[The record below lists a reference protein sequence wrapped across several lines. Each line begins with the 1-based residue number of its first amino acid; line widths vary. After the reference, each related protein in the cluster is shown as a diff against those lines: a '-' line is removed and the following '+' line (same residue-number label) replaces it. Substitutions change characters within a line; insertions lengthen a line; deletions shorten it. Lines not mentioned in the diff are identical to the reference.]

1 MHNKFPIIRL
11 MEEEDLEG
19 VLRVEHDAFQM
30 PWTRYAFLNELHN
43 NRFAHYLVAEW
54 DNEII
59 GYCGV
64 WIVLDEAN
72 ITNIAVHSASR
83 GQKVGEL
90 LMINA
95 LEMASVYGAK
105 TMSLEVRVSNKIAQ
119 SLYKKL
125 GFEQGGIRKKYYT
138 DNKED
143 ALVMWV
149 KIDEY
154 RKRTN
159 QG

>member
-1 MHNKFPIIRL
+1 MNNQFPIIRF
-11 MEEEDLEG
+11 MEESDLSG
-19 VLRVEHDAFQM
+19 VLKVEHDAFQM
-30 PWTRYAFLNELHN
+30 PWTRYAFLNELNN

-54 DNEII
+54 EEEII

-72 ITNIAVHSASR
+72 ITNVAVHSAYR
-83 GQKVGEL
+83 GKRVGEN
-90 LMINA
+90 LMVHAI
-95 LEMASVYGAK
+95 EMSAVYGAK
-105 TMSLEVRVSNKIAQ
+105 TMSLEVRVSNKVAQ

-125 GFEQGGIRKKYYT
+125 GFEEGGIRKSYYT

-154 RKRTN
+154 QKRNN
-159 QG
+159 Q